1 MEISSGFRWLVVSA
15 SLSIWAYAPTV
26 AAAPIGYSLVSGQV
40 TAVTL
45 DLDQTN
51 RLDAPVSLDAGSVN
65 VDFDALTLNILS
77 VAAAGPGLVHL
88 NGVNG
93 WDDVTF
99 TNASFGSLQVSALI
113 NVGGGNYIYG
123 VPVQVQADLLLN
135 PGGVFVDNFSA
146 QSNAGGTIIALNGN
160 QTVDITVNGVVLG
173 ALCDPIDQCETAPPV
188 LVKADFHF
196 VASTSAPE
204 PSAAWLALFGAA
216 AALGWRRLS

>member
-1 MEISSGFRWLVVSA
+1 MGISSGFRWLVVSA
-15 SLSIWAYAPTV
+15 SLSLWAYAPTV
-26 AAAPIGYSLVSGQV
+26 AAAPIAYSLVSGQV

-65 VDFDALTLNILS
+65 VDFDALALNILS

-88 NGVNG
+88 NGING

-99 TNASFGSLQVSALI
+99 TNASFSSLQVGALI
-113 NVGGGNYIYG
+113 NAGGGNYIYG

-173 ALCDPIDQCETAPPV
+173 ALCDPIDECRTTPPV

-196 VASTSAPE
+196 VASTAAPE
-204 PSAAWLALFGAA
+204 PSSAWLALLGAA